1 MPRPERSKTV
11 HQRPAFRT
19 AFARRRCFIPADGWF
34 ERRTEAHGNQP
45 WYISGADQAPVSFA
59 GVCLLPADTDL
70 NGDTLPAGY
79 TPKSEAMEDTTM
91 GDYGPDLTPE
101 IIEAARTGGT
111 GHPEIDRRIL
121 ERHKLT
127 VAKIDA
133 DPSLIEIAVENLKRW
148 MALQP
153 GRPKLCNVEWMEII
167 ETKPWSEIR
176 KMLLEESDEGQRLR
190 SSSPFAGILTE
201 QERSSVR

>member
-1 MPRPERSKTV
+1 M
-11 HQRPAFRT
+11 
-19 AFARRRCFIPADGWF
+19 
-34 ERRTEAHGNQP
+34 TE
-45 WYISGADQAPVSFA
+45 
-59 GVCLLPADTDL
+59 
-70 NGDTLPAGY
+70 
-79 TPKSEAMEDTTM
+79 
-91 GDYGPDLTPE
+91 YGPRLSPE

-153 GRPKLCNVEWMEII
+153 GRPNLCNIEWMEII

-201 QERSSVR
+201 QERLSVR